1 MNGIKKYRIQII
13 TATAIVILFTIV
25 VVSLHEQKR
34 KEKQLETAIISNLRA
49 SITDSIKTY
58 MNLQKIVEIEAI
70 KAQEE
75 KKTDEAKR
83 DAPKWKKTVEFYKK
97 ENIKLKS
104 TADSLAIT
112 KPECKDIA
120 DAYTEVIDS
129 LEKQSIAQD
138 SLCAITKMEAK
149 SYEYRLLLT
158 EQQLGITKNIVSQKD
173 STLRIKEN
181 LIRIYEKQ
189 AKKTWWNKNK
199 FWVGLGAG
207 MIGGVA
213 IFK

>member
-1 MNGIKKYRIQII
+1 MEGIKKYWIQII

-58 MNLQKIVEIEAI
+58 MNLQKIVEIEAV
-70 KAQEE
+70 KATEAQKTELA
-75 KKTDEAKR
+75 KKEAES
-83 DAPKWKKTVEFYKK
+83 WKTKVEVYKK
-97 ENIKLKS
+97 ENNKLKQK
-104 TADSLAIT
+104 ADSLVIT

-129 LEKQSIAQD
+129 LEKQSTAQD
-138 SLCAITKMEAK
+138 SLCAITEMEAK
-149 SYEYRLLLT
+149 SFEYRLLLT